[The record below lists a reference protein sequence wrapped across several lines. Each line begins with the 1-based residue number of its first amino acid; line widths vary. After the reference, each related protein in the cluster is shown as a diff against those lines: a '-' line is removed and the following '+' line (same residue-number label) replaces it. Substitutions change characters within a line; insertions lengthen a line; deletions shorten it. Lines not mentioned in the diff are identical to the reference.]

1 MMGLQTSAIIGV
13 ASIGIG
19 FGGGWMVNGWRW
31 EAKFAEMQSAT
42 IQVYEKKQKELNA
55 QFAEQLERDTTA
67 RMALSQMLRQTR
79 TKAAGME
86 RELETLK
93 LTPSSPQI
101 ETVIQAGEC
110 KNGQDK
116 PAVVIANPFSPDFV
130 RLWNTSASGVIAG
143 ETTPP

>member
-1 MMGLQTSAIIGV
+1 MGLQTSAIIGV

-19 FGGGWMVNGWRW
+19 FGSGWMVNGWRW

-67 RMALSQMLRQTR
+67 RMALSQMLQQTR
-79 TKAAGME
+79 SKAASLE
-86 RELETLK
+86 IELETLS
-93 LTPSSPQI
+93 LSPSSPQI
-101 ETVIQAGEC
+101 ETVVLAGEC
-110 KNGQDK
+110 KNGEEQ

-130 RLWNTSASGVIAG
+130 RLWNTSAIGVIAG
-143 ETTPP
+143 ETAPP